1 MTMVKLGMHVP
12 RGATVAATV
21 EKHGGADAPT
31 SKPLL
36 SAQV

>member
-1 MTMVKLGMHVP
+1 LKLGRNVP
-12 RGATVAATV
+12 HGETVAATV

-31 SKPLL
+31 SPPLL